1 MYISGL
7 EKKKLN
13 QVTVLLDNNDI
24 SFEVWD
30 EETGDTFT
38 LWIEDNDNI
47 RMYLGGG
54 YDDLT
59 VMRNH
64 KVQGAVLFTK
74 EDYYQI
80 VW

>member
-13 QVTVLLDNNDI
+13 QATELLDNNDI
-24 SFEVWD
+24 PFEVWD
-30 EETGDTFT
+30 EETGDTST
-38 LWIEDNDNI
+38 LWIENNDNV

-64 KVQGAVLFTK
+64 TVQGAVLFTK